1 MFAPICPLCCKTF
14 TEWEQIS
21 AIHCGHVF
29 HQNCV
34 QTFRDLTRRFDGCR
48 GCPVCGPVCPVCGPV
63 CQSDPACK
71 DRCCNKG
78 DNYDKETCER
88 KQQQIPQSGCHCAT
102 IDSLV
107 HLRFVFSRRSLAVP
121 RLEEDDTRRLQ
132 EEKLERSERANRRL
146 LDEIRELESKL
157 KALISMMKTMH
168 DRLVNPKSG
177 RFASRW
183 SGVSFFPS
191 ASSLTIGNQNDNNNS
206 ADLRITA
213 SLPAFP
219 SNDPSELEG
228 LDGGRGFFSGLIQLA
243 SHILLDYSK
252 SPVAIRRDFGKLR
265 RRSRE
270 SRRLREEQSDCC
282 LGEPMH
288 QTALSKLSHG
298 PIAKEQWSCK
308 HGVSSTRSKPADGAK
323 TRNSVISDHPSDDGS
338 IDSAIDPLDCV
349 SSQSF
354 HDSTSSIWGKSCS
367 EGEISQLN
375 SVCHSNDPRPGND
388 GSSKTVNADCQTEFW
403 YESEWDE
410 DLYEIDWDYEP
421 FEKG

>member
-1 MFAPICPLCCKTF
+1 MSAPICPLCCKTF

-21 AIHCGHVF
+21 AIHCGHAF
-29 HQNCV
+29 HRKCV

-48 GCPVCGPVCPVCGPV
+48 GCPVCGPVC
-63 CQSDPACK
+63 QSDPACK
-71 DRCCNKG
+71 DRCNEG
-78 DNYDKETCER
+78 ENYDKETCE
-88 KQQQIPQSGCHCAT
+88 QQQQHTQSGCHCAT
-102 IDSLV
+102 MDSLV
-107 HLRFVFSRRSLAVP
+107 QLRFVFSRHSSAVP
-121 RLEEDDTRRLQ
+121 RFEKDDTRRLL
-132 EEKLERSERANRRL
+132 EDRVEKSERANRRL

-168 DRLVNPKSG
+168 DREVARRNS

-183 SGVSFFPS
+183 SDVSFFPS
-191 ASSLTIGNQNDNNNS
+191 ASTLTIGNRNDNNNS

-213 SLPAFP
+213 SLPGFFP

-228 LDGGRGFFSGLIQLA
+228 FDGGRGFFSGLIQLA

-252 SPVAIRRDFGKLR
+252 SPAAIRRDFGKLR

-282 LGEPMH
+282 LGEPMRVH
-288 QTALSKLSHG
+288 QTAVSTLAHD
-298 PIAKEQWSCK
+298 PMAKELWSGQ
-308 HGVSSTRSKPADGAK
+308 HGADRCSKTVDRTE
-323 TRNSVISDHPSDDGS
+323 TRNLSDSIITDHPSDDGS
-338 IDSAIDPLDCV
+338 IDSAIDPLDCL

-354 HDSTSSIWGKSCS
+354 HGSTSYIWRKSCS
-367 EGEISQLN
+367 EDEISQLN
-375 SVCHSNDPRPGND
+375 AVCRSNDPRPGND
-388 GSSKTVNADCQTEFW
+388 ESPSMVHADCQTEFW